1 MAPKSS
7 LALILMLFST
17 AAVAQS
23 AGEKTGVNSVL
34 GVAPKTSDFVT
45 EAAESDMT
53 EIAAAKI
60 ALQKGD
66 AEEKQFA
73 DQMVRDHSQTSEE
86 LKGLVS
92 SGSVEATL
100 PAALDDKAQ
109 KKLDKLN
116 SAKPADFKR
125 EYDSMQ
131 VDAHKSAVSLF
142 QRYAKGGDNAKLKD
156 GLRTMHDG
164 LDVLDE
170 WSFRFGRTPRL
181 PLGSLS
187 ASSNSNQLSKMP

>member
-45 EAAESDMT
+45 EVAESDMT

-100 PAALDDKAQ
+100 PAGLDDKSQ
-109 KKLDKLN
+109 KTIAKLN
-116 SAKPADFKR
+116 SAKPGAAPSEIETKNR
-125 EYDSMQ
+125 
-131 VDAHKSAVSLF
+131 
-142 QRYAKGGDNAKLKD
+142 
-156 GLRTMHDG
+156 
-164 LDVLDE
+164 
-170 WSFRFGRTPRL
+170 
-181 PLGSLS
+181 
-187 ASSNSNQLSKMP
+187 

>member
-45 EAAESDMT
+45 EVAESDMT

-100 PAALDDKAQ
+100 PAGLDDKSQ
-109 KKLDKLN
+109 KTIAKLN
-116 SAKPADFKR
+116 SAKPAPPP
-125 EYDSMQ
+125 
-131 VDAHKSAVSLF
+131 
-142 QRYAKGGDNAKLKD
+142 AKLRRKTD
-156 GLRTMHDG
+156 KPHDRCVARSK
-164 LDVLDE
+164 LD
-170 WSFRFGRTPRL
+170 
-181 PLGSLS
+181 S
-187 ASSNSNQLSKMP
+187 A

>member
-1 MAPKSS
+1 MAPKSW
-7 LALILMLFST
+7 LAVILMLFST

-45 EAAESDMT
+45 EVAESDMT

-100 PAALDDKAQ
+100 PAGLDDKSQ
-109 KKLDKLN
+109 KTIAKLN
-116 SAKPADFKR
+116 SAKPD
-125 EYDSMQ
+125 D
-131 VDAHKSAVSLF
+131 KS
-142 QRYAKGGDNAKLKD
+142 QKKKLI
-156 GLRTMHDG
+156 
-164 LDVLDE
+164 
-170 WSFRFGRTPRL
+170 
-181 PLGSLS
+181 
-187 ASSNSNQLSKMP
+187 N

>member
-1 MAPKSS
+1 MAPK
-7 LALILMLFST
+7 T
-17 AAVAQS
+17 A
-23 AGEKTGVNSVL
+23 
-34 GVAPKTSDFVT
+34 DFVT
-45 EAAESDMT
+45 EAAVSDMT

-100 PAALDDKAQ
+100 PAGLDDKSQ
-109 KKLDKLN
+109 KTIAKLN

-125 EYDSMQ
+125 EYDL
-131 VDAHKSAVSLF
+131 DAS
-142 QRYAKGGDNAKLKD
+142 
-156 GLRTMHDG
+156 
-164 LDVLDE
+164 
-170 WSFRFGRTPRL
+170 
-181 PLGSLS
+181 
-187 ASSNSNQLSKMP
+187 

>member
-17 AAVAQS
+17 VAIAES
-23 AGEKTGVNSVL
+23 VGEKTGVNSVL

-100 PAALDDKAQ
+100 PAALDDTSQ
-109 KKLDKLN
+109 KKIDKLN
-116 SAKPADFKR
+116 SAAPADFKS
-125 EYDSMQ
+125 EYDPMQ

-156 GLRTMHDG
+156 WAQKT
-164 LDVLDE
+164 
-170 WSFRFGRTPRL
+170 L
-181 PLGSLS
+181 PTLQHHLEM
-187 ASSNSNQLSKMP
+187 ADMLNKRK

>member
-7 LALILMLFST
+7 LALILMLFAT

-45 EAAESDMT
+45 EVAKSDMT

-100 PAALDDKAQ
+100 PAGLDDNSQ
-109 KKLDKLN
+109 KKIANLN

-125 EYDSMQ
+125 EYEL
-131 VDAHKSAVSLF
+131 DAS
-142 QRYAKGGDNAKLKD
+142 
-156 GLRTMHDG
+156 
-164 LDVLDE
+164 
-170 WSFRFGRTPRL
+170 
-181 PLGSLS
+181 
-187 ASSNSNQLSKMP
+187 

>member
-17 AAVAQS
+17 AAFAQS

-34 GVAPKTSDFVT
+34 GVTPKTSDFVT
-45 EAAESDMT
+45 EVAESDMT

-100 PAALDDKAQ
+100 PAALDDKSQ
-109 KKLDKLN
+109 KIIANLN
-116 SAKPADFKR
+116 NAKPADFKR

-156 GLRTMHDG
+156 WAQKT
-164 LDVLDE
+164 
-170 WSFRFGRTPRL
+170 L
-181 PLGSLS
+181 PTLQHHLEM
-187 ASSNSNQLSKMP
+187 ADMLNKRK

>member
-17 AAVAQS
+17 AAFAQS

-45 EAAESDMT
+45 EVAESDMT

-92 SGSVEATL
+92 SGSVAATL
-100 PAALDDKAQ
+100 PAALDAASQ
-109 KKLDKLN
+109 KKVDKLN
-116 SAKPADFKR
+116 SASPAELQTR
-125 EYDSMQ
+125 
-131 VDAHKSAVSLF
+131 VRLDA
-142 QRYAKGGDNAKLKD
+142 G
-156 GLRTMHDG
+156 
-164 LDVLDE
+164 
-170 WSFRFGRTPRL
+170 
-181 PLGSLS
+181 
-187 ASSNSNQLSKMP
+187 